1 MAKKT
6 VRDVDVTGKRVFLRV
21 DYNVPQDPKTGAITD
36 DTRIK
41 ATLPTLRYL
50 LERKA
55 RVILASHLGR
65 PQGQRRPEFSLLPV
79 AQRLSQLLGH
89 PDLSRLAPDCI
100 GPEVEALVQRLGLGQ
115 ALLLENLRFHK
126 EEEANDP
133 AFARA
138 LARLADIYVD
148 DAFGAAH
155 RAHASI
161 SGIAQYLPAVS
172 GFLLEKELQ
181 YLDKVLHNPT
191 RPLAAIIGGAKV
203 SDKMA
208 VLENLVEKVDTL
220 VLGGGMIA
228 TLLKAQGNDVGA
240 SKVEADRLDT
250 ALRLFDRAAT
260 RCITLLLPTD
270 VVVAESFSAT
280 AAHRTVPV
288 GKVPPG
294 WLIMDVG
301 PQSVKKFEAELRR
314 CKTVVWNGPMGVFE
328 FEPFAAGTR
337 RLAEVLASL
346 DGATTVL
353 GGGSTGEAVES
364 WGMASRFTHVST
376 GGGAT
381 LEFLEGKTLP
391 GVAALQDKDLS

>member
-6 VRDVDVTGKRVFLRV
+6 VRDIEVAGKRVFLRV
-21 DYNVPQDPKTGAITD
+21 DYNVPQDPETGAITD
-36 DTRIK
+36 DTRIR

-50 LERKA
+50 LEHNA
-55 RVILASHLGR
+55 RVIIASHLGR
-65 PQGQRRPEFSLLPV
+65 PQGQRRPEFSLAPI

-89 PDLSRLAPDCI
+89 PDLSGLAPDCI
-100 GPEVEALVQRLGLGQ
+100 GPDVEAAVAKLPPGQ

-133 AFARA
+133 AFAQA
-138 LARLADIYVD
+138 LAHLADTYVN

-161 SGIAQYLPAVS
+161 SGIAKHLPAVS
-172 GFLLEKELQ
+172 GFLMEKELH
-181 YLDKVLHNPT
+181 YLDQVLHNPN
-191 RPLAAIIGGAKV
+191 RPLAAVIGGAKV

-208 VLENLVEKVDTL
+208 VLESLVERVDTL

-228 TLLKAQGNDVGA
+228 TLLKAQGNEVGT
-240 SKVEADRLDT
+240 SKVEADRVAT
-250 ALRLFDRAAT
+250 ALRLYDRAAE
-260 RCITLLLPTD
+260 RCVTLMLPTD

-288 GKVPPG
+288 GNIPAG

-301 PQSVKKFEAELRR
+301 PQSTKKFEAELRR
-314 CKTVVWNGPMGVFE
+314 CRTVVWNGPMGVFE
-328 FEPFAAGTR
+328 FAPFATGTR
-337 RLAEVLASL
+337 RLAEVIGSL
-346 DGATTVL
+346 NGATTVL
-353 GGGSTGEAVES
+353 GGGSTAEAVET
-364 WGMASRFTHVST
+364 WGMASRFSHVST

-381 LEFLEGKTLP
+381 LQFLEGKTLP
-391 GVAALQDKDLS
+391 GVAVLQDKEA